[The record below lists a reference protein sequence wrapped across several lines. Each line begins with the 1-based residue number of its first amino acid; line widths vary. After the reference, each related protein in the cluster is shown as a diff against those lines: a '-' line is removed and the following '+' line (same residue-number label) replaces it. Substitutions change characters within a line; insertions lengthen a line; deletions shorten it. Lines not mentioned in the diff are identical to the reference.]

1 MPGTLARMSL
11 ASGDPASVPWFG
23 LHRSW
28 ATAVAAALF
37 AIVFAAR
44 LMVSG
49 VEEPISLFYV
59 LPIALVAMA
68 WGLRGGLVSASVG
81 LALVVAWTAIDDV
94 TLTPLGWAIRIL
106 SLGLLG
112 LLVGRAADE
121 LEEARRTERELV
133 ATQQREREAAEI
145 NDSIIQGLV
154 AAKWLLESGEQERSL
169 VYLTE
174 SIERTQALVVD
185 LLRQGPLTPGMFRRR
200 TEVEPYEAR

>member
-1 MPGTLARMSL
+1 MSL
-11 ASGDPASVPWFG
+11 AFGDRPSAPWFG
-23 LHRSW
+23 LHRGW
-28 ATAVAAALF
+28 ATAAAAVLF
-37 AIVFAAR
+37 SVVFIVR
-44 LMVSG
+44 LVISG
-49 VEEPISLFYV
+49 VEEPVSLFYV

-68 WGLRGGLVSASVG
+68 WGLRGGLVSAG
-81 LALVVAWTAIDDV
+81 AGIALVGVWTVIDDV
-94 TLTPLGWAIRIL
+94 TLTPLGWAIRVL

-112 LLVGRAADE
+112 ILVGLAADG

-154 AAKWLLESGEQERSL
+154 AAKWLLESGDEERSL
-169 VYLTE
+169 AYLTE
-174 SIERTQALVVD
+174 SIERTQALVGD